1 MIRLLFVLFVTLG
14 GFAALAVWSAREDDD
29 RGVADKIVS
38 PELRA
43 AMQAE
48 VDRLGLNELASKR
61 PIAQTPVASEPQRS
75 VAASPAKEATRPP
88 APKRVKRESAAA
100 PEPPQREA
108 VAKKGAGGS
117 VAPID
122 ADSEP
127 ELEIAELTA
136 PAEFARDFGPASDRG
151 TESTAELLPTGDSVA
166 AGAPEWDELP
176 HDADRSARLIRRML
190 AVYREAGVDR

>member
-14 GFAALAVWSAREDDD
+14 GFAALAVWSARENDD

-48 VDRLGLNELASKR
+48 VDRLGLKELAAKR
-61 PIAQTPVASEPQRS
+61 PIAQTPVASEARRGP
-75 VAASPAKEATRPP
+75 AAQPAEEAARPA
-88 APKRVKRESAAA
+88 APKPTARETVAA

-117 VAPID
+117 AAPID

-127 ELEIAELTA
+127 EVELAEVTA

-151 TESTAELLPTGDSVA
+151 TESTALLRPTGDAVA

-190 AVYREAGVDR
+190 AVYREAGANR